1 MKKVVTL
8 LAMVVLAVGL
18 VMGASLA
25 QAADKAVDITG
36 TWDLSVETP
45 SGTGNPVLEIKQAGA
60 DLTGTYAGAF
70 GTAPLTGKI
79 KGEKFEIK
87 FNSGGIDMVYKGK
100 SDGATMKGS
109 VDLGQYGMGSFD
121 GKKK

>member
-1 MKKVVTL
+1 MKKAVN
-8 LAMVVLAVGL
+8 LAVMVVLAVGL

-36 TWDLSVETP
+36 TWDLAVETP
-45 SGTGNPVLEIKQAGA
+45 SGTGNPVLEIKQEGNE
-60 DLTGTYAGAF
+60 LSGTYSGAF
-70 GTAPLTGKI
+70 GQAPLKGKI
-79 KGEKFEIK
+79 KGEKFEVK

-109 VDLGQYGMGSFD
+109 VDLGQYGMGSFT
-121 GKKK
+121 GNKK

>member
-1 MKKVVTL
+1 MKKALSLVAL
-8 LAMVVLAVGL
+8 VVLTVGL
-18 VMGASLA
+18 VMGASSA
-25 QAADKAVDITG
+25 QAADKVVDISG
-36 TWDLSVETP
+36 TWDLAVETP
-45 SGTGNPVLEIKQAGA
+45 SGTGNPVLVLKQEGNA
-60 DLTGTYAGAF
+60 LSGTYAGAF
-70 GTAPLTGKI
+70 GEAPLKGKI

-109 VDLGQYGMGSFD
+109 VDLGSYGMGTFD